1 MWEPS
6 LISPWQQTGKHLK
19 REKERKEEY
28 LVFPFDSQ
36 LFFIKGQLD
45 LFSSITACCR
55 LEWLLLLF
63 SSVLQQN
70 PSTSK
75 LTLLSPYR
83 KVFIFSSLSGA
94 SCQATSEDSTNSC
107 FCRQSRF
114 FFSLLPCVCRFL
126 CEAAATAAQ
135 LPQKLQLFSLWTCER
150 DPSDNCA
157 HSFCCKMFNLSF
169 KGCNSCQ
176 CVGTSEL
183 IYSSSAVTH
192 MRFLLFADHTVAF
205 CKDRCDTTFLS
216 LCEIHKRG
224 SFFLFA
230 RSRPILT
237 SRLTRAKSTDTRRE
251 YKQAVGQTGG
261 QTQRHTHTHTHKG
274 SEVNSLTAVCSF
286 LTGGGLNTLSSSAA
300 SVLWF

>member
-1 MWEPS
+1 MQNHCKVLYNQVFNVMWEPS

-114 FFSLLPCVCRFL
+114 FFSSSLASAGSCAKLPPQPPSCRKNF
-126 CEAAATAAQ
+126 
-135 LPQKLQLFSLWTCER
+135 
-150 DPSDNCA
+150 
-157 HSFCCKMFNLSF
+157 
-169 KGCNSCQ
+169 
-176 CVGTSEL
+176 
-183 IYSSSAVTH
+183 
-192 MRFLLFADHTVAF
+192 
-205 CKDRCDTTFLS
+205 
-216 LCEIHKRG
+216 
-224 SFFLFA
+224 SFFLC
-230 RSRPILT
+230 
-237 SRLTRAKSTDTRRE
+237 
-251 YKQAVGQTGG
+251 G
-261 QTQRHTHTHTHKG
+261 H
-274 SEVNSLTAVCSF
+274 VNRIHPTTALTASVAKC
-286 LTGGGLNTLSSSAA
+286 LICPLKVATVA
-300 SVLWF
+300 SVLGHQN